1 MCHYAYCLVKT
12 GNQSFSLSL
21 FLFHAFIVGKA
32 PESEV
37 LQADIKNNQKQNV
50 CLVEKSNP
58 QFL

>member
-1 MCHYAYCLVKT
+1 MCDYAYCLVKT
-12 GNQSFSLSL
+12 GNQSFSLS
-21 FLFHAFIVGKA
+21 LFHAFIVGKA

-58 QFL
+58 QFLW